1 MTRSNRTSNSISE
14 MQPCGLMLILE
25 TEEVRCPLLRVDAKV
40 ELVAEM
46 AQVELT
52 QVYRNETEKPL
63 EAMYRMPLPADAAV
77 TGFTATLGDRTVV
90 GIVEE
95 KEKAVSAYRKALKK
109 GDSAFLLSGT
119 GGDVFDVAVG
129 NLAPG
134 ETCEIAIRY
143 IQTVPWT
150 DGEYRFLMPTVLAP
164 RYNPDGCAV
173 DNQPFLGE
181 ADYRLH
187 LDATIRGA
195 GEVLKVKSPSHAVR
209 PIFDD
214 GVCRVELKSESFLD
228 SDLVLLY
235 RVAAEDR
242 RAVRVTGETG
252 SFVYARF
259 SVGEDVGP
267 TGAVPRE
274 YSFVVDTSGSMSGQ
288 KLEQA
293 VRAVSLCL
301 RSLVKGDTFEIV
313 AFGTTHVN
321 LFGKPEAYTGK
332 TLAQA
337 ERFLANIPE
346 LGGTEILA
354 PLKELFARSGKG
366 GLERLVYLFTDG
378 EVGNEREV
386 VELVRKNARGM
397 RFFPFGIDT
406 AVNKAFIDGLAEAG
420 GGLPEYIYPGE
431 AIEDKVMRQFA
442 RAATPCVEDLRL
454 ETVSGGTAEAFP
466 EANVVGFP
474 KVLFAGE
481 SATVA
486 LRMPEG
492 LLPERLLLKGTL
504 DGGPFCTDLEL
515 MPVEDGGMVARWW
528 ARGRIREMEQR
539 NAPEDRDGIVALS
552 TKYGVL
558 SDSTSFVMSLER
570 ADPVTGK
577 RVKVRVPSALPSA
590 WEDETARFDAIMFS
604 SMPMSQSMNFSMK
617 VPEFLNSERSIFDGS
632 DTVAPRAKRFPAR
645 APAPS
650 FRANK
655 PQPDMFLLRAV
666 LLMGA
671 DGSVRGDPEKTAWLA
686 LAMLFSNDM
695 KKFRGQLRNCLAW
708 LAAQS
713 VQSLPVKAALW
724 VAAEKGVGK
733 ADGIVAENDEERTIF
748 QCVQQMDVYAIAL
761 YLGMPDTTES
771 NWSEQF
777 AAAAC
782 G

>member
-1 MTRSNRTSNSISE
+1 MARSNRTSNGIRE
-14 MQPCGLMLILE
+14 MQPYGLMLILE
-25 TEEVRCPLLRVDAKV
+25 REEVRCPLLRVDAKV

-52 QVYRNETEKPL
+52 QVYRNETDKPL
-63 EAMYRMPLPADAAV
+63 EAMYRMPLPTDAAV
-77 TGFTATLGDRTVV
+77 TGFTASIGDRTVV

-95 KEKAVSAYRKALKK
+95 KEKAVAAYRKALKK
-109 GDSAFLLSGT
+109 GDSAFLLRGT

-150 DGEYRFLMPTVLAP
+150 DGEYRFLLPTVLAP

-214 GVCRVELKSESFLD
+214 GACRVELKSESLLD

-242 RAVRVTGETG
+242 RAVRVSGETG

-313 AFGTTHVN
+313 AFGSTHVT

-354 PLKELFARSGKG
+354 PLKELFTRSGKG
-366 GLERLVYLFTDG
+366 GLERMVYLFTDG
-378 EVGNEREV
+378 QVGNEREV

-406 AVNKAFIDGLAEAG
+406 AVNKSFIDKLAEAG

-466 EANVVGFP
+466 QANVVGFP

-515 MPVEDGGMVARWW
+515 VPVEDGGTVARWW

-539 NAPEDRDGIVALS
+539 DAPEDRDGIVALS

-558 SDSTSFVMSLER
+558 SDSTAFVMSLER

-577 RVKVRVPSALPSA
+577 RIKVRVPSALPSA
-590 WEDETARFDAIMFS
+590 WEDESDRFDSIMFS
-604 SMPMSQSMNFSMK
+604 SMPMSQSIIFSMK
-617 VPEFLNSERSIFDGS
+617 VPDFINSERSISDRS
-632 DTVAPRAKRFPAR
+632 DTAAHRAKRFPAP
-645 APAPS
+645 APA

-655 PQPDMFLLRAV
+655 PQPEMYLLPAV

-671 DGSVRGDPEKTAWLA
+671 DGSILGDADKTAWLT
-686 LAMLFSNDM
+686 LAMLFSNDL
-695 KKFRGQLRNCLAW
+695 KKFRGQLRKCLAW

-713 VQSLPVKAALW
+713 VRSLAVKAALW
-724 VAAEKGVGK
+724 VGAEKGIGK
-733 ADGIVAENDEERTIF
+733 ADGIAAETNEERTLF
-748 QCVQQMDVYAIAL
+748 QAVQQMDGDAIAHC
-761 YLGMPDTTES
+761 LGIPDSGEE
-771 NWSEQF
+771 NLSERF
-777 AAAAC
+777 AMAVR

>member
-1 MTRSNRTSNSISE
+1 
-14 MQPCGLMLILE
+14 MLILG

-77 TGFTATLGDRTVV
+77 TRFTATLGDRTVV
-90 GIVEE
+90 GVVEE
-95 KEKAVSAYRKALKK
+95 KEKAVAAYRKAIKK

-150 DGEYRFLMPTVLAP
+150 DGEYRFLLPTVLAP

-195 GEVLKVKSPSHAVR
+195 GEVLKVKSPSHAIR
-209 PIFDD
+209 PMFDD
-214 GVCRVELKSESFLD
+214 GACRVELKSESFLD

-242 RAVRVTGETG
+242 RAVRVSGETG

-313 AFGTTHVN
+313 AFGSTHVN
-321 LFGKPEAYTGK
+321 LFGTPEAYNSK
-332 TLAQA
+332 TLAKA

-354 PLKELFARSGKG
+354 PLKELFTRSGKG
-366 GLERLVYLFTDG
+366 GLERMVYLFTDG
-378 EVGNEREV
+378 QVGNESQV
-386 VELVRKNARGM
+386 IDLVRKNARGM

-466 EANVVGFP
+466 QANVVGFP

-481 SATVA
+481 SATVV

-515 MPVEDGGMVARWW
+515 VPVEDGGTVARWW

-539 NAPEDRDGIVALS
+539 NAPEDRKGIVALS
-552 TKYGVL
+552 TKFGVL
-558 SDSTSFVMSLER
+558 SDSTAFVMSLER

-577 RVKVRVPSALPSA
+577 RIKVRVPSALPSA
-590 WEDETARFDAIMFS
+590 WEEESLPMMFMKSISHSPAFSLGACRSGILSDVSFS
-604 SMPMSQSMNFSMK
+604 SCREDIYEDITDDSDIRMSFSAPMPCY
-617 VPEFLNSERSIFDGS
+617 ETSER
-632 DTVAPRAKRFPAR
+632 V
-645 APAPS
+645 
-650 FRANK
+650 
-655 PQPDMFLLRAV
+655 PDMALMTAV

-671 DGSVRGDPEKTAWLA
+671 DGSVLGDADKTAWLA
-686 LAMLFSNDM
+686 LAMLFAKDM
-695 KKFRGQLRNCLAW
+695 KKFRGQLRKCLAW

-713 VQSLPVKAALW
+713 VRSLAVKAALW
-724 VAAEKGVGK
+724 VGVEKGIGK
-733 ADGIVAENDEERTIF
+733 ADGIVAETDEERTLF
-748 QCVQQMDVYAIAL
+748 QAIQQMDGDAIAHC
-761 YLGMPDTTES
+761 LGIPDSGEE
-771 NWSEQF
+771 NWSERL
-777 AAAAC
+777 AMAVR